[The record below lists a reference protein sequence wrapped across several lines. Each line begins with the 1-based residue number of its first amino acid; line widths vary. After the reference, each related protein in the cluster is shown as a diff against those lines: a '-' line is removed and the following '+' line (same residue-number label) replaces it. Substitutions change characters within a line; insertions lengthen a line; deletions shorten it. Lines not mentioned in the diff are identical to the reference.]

1 MKISLKKLD
10 LLAAINTAGRAVS
23 VKTTMPILQCI
34 LIKADSNGISIT
46 ANDMELAIETKIP
59 ADKCGVA
66 EPGTIAVEAKLF
78 SDIIRKISFE
88 DAADVNIVSDGTLVE
103 ITSASSLFRI
113 QEKDPEQF
121 PELPQMR
128 EDHSL
133 ILSQFTLKEVIKN
146 TIFSIAANES
156 NKMMTGE
163 LFEVKGNNLRVI
175 ALDGHRIAIV
185 NTELRENYDDVN
197 AIIPGKTLSDISKI
211 VEGSAEK
218 DVEIHFDDNY
228 VSFRF
233 DETVMVSR
241 LIDGDFFKIDSMLS
255 NDYLTKITVNKREL
269 LNSVERSSILIS
281 ESDKKPLIFKL
292 EDESLNLR
300 VNSPTGY
307 LDDVLRVEK
316 GGKDIMIAFNPK
328 FLLDALRAI
337 DDEKVDLYMT
347 TSKAPCFI
355 RDENRKYIYL
365 ILPVNFNPSAY

>member
-1 MKISLKKLD
+1 MKITLKKLD

-23 VKTTMPILQCI
+23 VKTTMPILQCL
-34 LIKADSNGISIT
+34 LINADDNGVSIT
-46 ANDMELAIETKIP
+46 ANDMELAIETKIS
-59 ADKCGVA
+59 AEKCSVL
-66 EPGTIAVEAKLF
+66 ENGTIAVEAKLF

-88 DAADVNIVSDGTLVE
+88 DAADVTITSDGTLVE
-103 ITSASSLFRI
+103 ITSESSLFRI

-128 EDHSL
+128 EGHRL
-133 ILSQFTLKEVIKN
+133 TVSQFTLKEVIKN
-146 TIFSIAANES
+146 TIFSIAANDS

-163 LFEVKGNNLRVI
+163 LFEVRGNNLRVI

-185 NTELRENYDDVN
+185 NTELREEYESVN

-211 VEGSAEK
+211 IEGSADR
-218 DVEIHFDDNY
+218 DVEICFDDNY
-228 VSFRF
+228 VSFSF
-233 DETVMVSR
+233 DDTIMVSR

-292 EDESLNLR
+292 EDDSLNLR

-355 RDENRKYIYL
+355 RDENKKYIYL

>member
-1 MKISLKKLD
+1 MKITLKKLD

-23 VKTTMPILQCI
+23 VKTTMPILQCL
-34 LIKADSNGISIT
+34 LINADDNGVSIT
-46 ANDMELAIETKIP
+46 ANDMELAIETKIS
-59 ADKCGVA
+59 AEKCSVL
-66 EPGTIAVEAKLF
+66 ENGTIAVEAKLF

-88 DAADVNIVSDGTLVE
+88 DAADVTITSDGTLVE
-103 ITSASSLFRI
+103 ITSESSLFRI

-128 EDHSL
+128 EGHRL
-133 ILSQFTLKEVIKN
+133 TVSQFTLKEVIKN
-146 TIFSIAANES
+146 TIFSIAANDS

-163 LFEVKGNNLRVI
+163 LFEVRGNNLRVI

-185 NTELRENYDDVN
+185 NTELREEYESVN

-211 VEGSAEK
+211 IEGSADR
-218 DVEIHFDDNY
+218 DVEICFDDNY

-233 DETVMVSR
+233 DDTIMVSR

-292 EDESLNLR
+292 EDDSLNLR

-355 RDENRKYIYL
+355 RDENKKYIYL

>member
-1 MKISLKKLD
+1 MKITLKKLD
-10 LLAAINTAGRAVS
+10 LFAAINTAGRAVS
-23 VKTTMPILQCI
+23 VKTTMPILQCL
-34 LIKADSNGISIT
+34 LINADDNGVSIT
-46 ANDMELAIETKIP
+46 ANDMELAIETKIS
-59 ADKCGVA
+59 AEKCSVL
-66 EPGTIAVEAKLF
+66 ENGTIAVEAKLF

-88 DAADVNIVSDGTLVE
+88 DAADVTITSDGTLVE
-103 ITSASSLFRI
+103 ITSESSLFRI

-128 EDHSL
+128 EGHRL
-133 ILSQFTLKEVIKN
+133 TVSQFTLKEVIKN
-146 TIFSIAANES
+146 TIFSIAANDS

-163 LFEVKGNNLRVI
+163 LFEVRGNNLRVI

-185 NTELRENYDDVN
+185 NTELREEYESVN

-211 VEGSAEK
+211 IEGSADR
-218 DVEIHFDDNY
+218 DVEICFDDNY
-228 VSFRF
+228 VSFSF
-233 DETVMVSR
+233 DDTIMVSR

-292 EDESLNLR
+292 EDDSLNLR

-355 RDENRKYIYL
+355 RDENKKYIYL

>member
-1 MKISLKKLD
+1 MKVTLKKSD
-10 LLAAINTAGRAVS
+10 LLTAINTAGRAVS
-23 VKTTMPILQCI
+23 VKTTMPILQCL
-34 LIKADSNGISIT
+34 LIKADDRGVSIS
-46 ANDMELAIETKIP
+46 ANDMELAIETKISSE
-59 ADKCGVA
+59 KCAVA
-66 EPGTIAVEAKLF
+66 ETGTIAVEAKLF
-78 SDIIRKISFE
+78 SDIIRKISYE
-88 DAADVNIVSDGTLVE
+88 DAADVTITSDGTLVE
-103 ITSASSLFRI
+103 ITSESSLFRI

-128 EDHSL
+128 EGHRL
-133 ILSQFTLKEVIKN
+133 YMSQFTLKEVIKN

-163 LFEVKGNNLRVI
+163 LFEVRGNNLRVI

-185 NTELRENYDDVN
+185 NTELRENFDDVN
-197 AIIPGKTLSDISKI
+197 AIIPGKTLNDISKI
-211 VEGSAEK
+211 VEGASDK
-218 DVEIHFDDNY
+218 DVEIYFDDNY

-233 DETVMVSR
+233 EETVMVSR
-241 LIDGDFFKIDSMLS
+241 LIDGDFFRIDSMLS

-281 ESDKKPLIFKL
+281 ETDKKPLIFKL
-292 EDESLNLR
+292 EEDSLNLR

-316 GGKDIMIAFNPK
+316 GGRDIMIAFNPK

-355 RDENRKYIYL
+355 RDENKKYIYL
-365 ILPVNFNPSAY
+365 ILPVNFNPNAY

>member
-1 MKISLKKLD
+1 MKITLKKLD

-23 VKTTMPILQCI
+23 VKTTMPILQCL
-34 LIKADSNGISIT
+34 LINADDNGVSIT
-46 ANDMELAIETKIP
+46 ANDMELAIETKIS
-59 ADKCGVA
+59 AEKCSVL
-66 EPGTIAVEAKLF
+66 ENGTIAVEAKLF

-88 DAADVNIVSDGTLVE
+88 DAADVTITSDGTLVE
-103 ITSASSLFRI
+103 ITSESSLFRI

-128 EDHSL
+128 EGHRL
-133 ILSQFTLKEVIKN
+133 TVSQFTLKEVIKN
-146 TIFSIAANES
+146 TIFSIAANDS

-163 LFEVKGNNLRVI
+163 LFEVRGNNLRVI

-185 NTELRENYDDVN
+185 NTELREEYESVN

-211 VEGSAEK
+211 IEGSADR
-218 DVEIHFDDNY
+218 DVEIYFDDNY

-233 DETVMVSR
+233 DDTIMVSR

-292 EDESLNLR
+292 EDDSLNLR

-355 RDENRKYIYL
+355 RDENKKYIYL

>member
-1 MKISLKKLD
+1 MKITLKKSD
-10 LLAAINTAGRAVS
+10 ILAAINTAGRAVS
-23 VKTTMPILQCI
+23 VKTTMPILQCL
-34 LIKADSNGISIT
+34 LIHADENGVTIT
-46 ANDMELAIETKIP
+46 ANDMELAIETKISSE
-59 ADKCGVA
+59 KCSVIEA
-66 EPGTIAVEAKLF
+66 GTIAVEAKLF

-88 DAADVNIVSDGTLVE
+88 DTADVNITSDGTLVE
-103 ITSASSLFRI
+103 ITSESSLFRI

-121 PELPQMR
+121 PELPAMH
-128 EDHSL
+128 EGHS
-133 ILSQFTLKEVIKN
+133 ITVSQFTLKEVIRN
-146 TIFSIAANES
+146 TIFSIASNDS

-163 LFEVKGNNLRVI
+163 LFEVRGNNLRVI

-185 NTELRENYDDVN
+185 NTELRDNYDDVN
-197 AIIPGKTLSDISKI
+197 AIIPGKTLSDIGKI
-211 VEGSAEK
+211 VEGAAEK
-218 DVEIHFDDNY
+218 DVEVCFDDNY

-233 DETVMVSR
+233 EDTVMVSR
-241 LIDGDFFKIDSMLS
+241 LIDGEFFRIDSMLS
-255 NDYLTKITVNKREL
+255 NDYLTKISVNRREL

-281 ESDKKPLIFKL
+281 ESDKKPLIFLL
-292 EDESLNLR
+292 EEDSLNLR

-355 RDENRKYIYL
+355 RDENKKYIYL

>member
-1 MKISLKKLD
+1 MKITLKKLD

-23 VKTTMPILQCI
+23 VKTTMPILQCL
-34 LIKADSNGISIT
+34 LINADDNGVSIT
-46 ANDMELAIETKIP
+46 ANDMELAIETKIS
-59 ADKCGVA
+59 AEKCSVL
-66 EPGTIAVEAKLF
+66 ENGTIAVEAKLF

-88 DAADVNIVSDGTLVE
+88 DAADVTITSDGTLVE
-103 ITSASSLFRI
+103 ITSESSLFRI

-128 EDHSL
+128 EGRRL
-133 ILSQFTLKEVIKN
+133 TVSQFTLKEVIKN
-146 TIFSIAANES
+146 TIFSIAANDS

-163 LFEVKGNNLRVI
+163 LFEVRGNNLRVI

-185 NTELRENYDDVN
+185 NTELREEYESVN

-211 VEGSAEK
+211 IEGSADR
-218 DVEIHFDDNY
+218 DVEICFDDNY

-233 DETVMVSR
+233 DDTIMVSR

-292 EDESLNLR
+292 EDDSLNLR

-355 RDENRKYIYL
+355 RDENKKYIYL